1 MPGTLIYL
9 WYLQGRHL
17 FGTGCSFLFEEIAEL
32 VKQSI
37 EGPHSNQLEG
47 NANFCNSLFCF
58 VLFDSKVLTNTQ
70 IVQSDSL
77 SFSSSV
83 LFHNLHACTLVHFQ
97 EFKYI
102 LINGQGLN
110 GSM

>member
-1 MPGTLIYL
+1 MQTSVIL
-9 WYLQGRHL
+9 
-17 FGTGCSFLFEEIAEL
+17 
-32 VKQSI
+32 
-37 EGPHSNQLEG
+37 
-47 NANFCNSLFCF
+47 CF

-83 LFHNLHACTLVHFQ
+83 LFHNLHACALVHFQ

-102 LINGQGLN
+102 LINGKGHFMRTNVPKWKHVTFYLSLTLILSFFKLILKHSHCYRVQEMHG
-110 GSM
+110 